1 MRGYPNFSFGIPI
14 TLAKIYFF
22 LIVITFAEIH
32 LYQEAPSLVKPREDS
47 PLFSFVETQQFI
59 VEYNLT
65 QDPVPF
71 HCCSLGNKEEKGK
84 NKNKKGSPWSR
95 TR

>member
-1 MRGYPNFSFGIPI
+1 M
-14 TLAKIYFF
+14 
-22 LIVITFAEIH
+22 
-32 LYQEAPSLVKPREDS
+32 KPREDS

-65 QDPVPF
+65 QDPVPS

-84 NKNKKGSPWSR
+84 NKNKKESPWSR